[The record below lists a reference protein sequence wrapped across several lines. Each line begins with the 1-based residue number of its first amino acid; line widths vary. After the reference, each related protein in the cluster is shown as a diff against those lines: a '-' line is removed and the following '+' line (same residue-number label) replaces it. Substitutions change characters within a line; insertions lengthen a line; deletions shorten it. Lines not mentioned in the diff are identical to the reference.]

1 MWSISEIIHPVHQ
14 LCVVCFRF
22 LSFRYLGFA
31 VSVIY
36 TTNSD
41 VATEENSAGIKL
53 SFLERNKRDFFSFLL
68 LTSFV
73 LNKCLALRTMQ
84 TVPGIQIVA
93 RERKNYIIV
102 WVSSRLCSQGCS
114 ENVGCG
120 VRGADCG
127 VRGQQN
133 GKNKNNGKTDEI
145 KRK

>member
-53 SFLERNKRDFFSFLL
+53 SFLERNKRDFFSFLQ

-102 WVSSRLCSQGCS
+102 
-114 ENVGCG
+114 
-120 VRGADCG
+120 
-127 VRGQQN
+127 
-133 GKNKNNGKTDEI
+133 
-145 KRK
+145 